1 MLWQST
7 VQSKEFGKSLDF
19 FKFLDDVSSII
30 WEASSIL
37 RRIGGVSQILSPIGS
52 VPDRVV
58 DQLLINAKSHEPR
71 FENGI

>member
-1 MLWQST
+1 M
-7 VQSKEFGKSLDF
+7 QSKEFGKSLDF
-19 FKFLDDVSSII
+19 FKFPDDVSSII